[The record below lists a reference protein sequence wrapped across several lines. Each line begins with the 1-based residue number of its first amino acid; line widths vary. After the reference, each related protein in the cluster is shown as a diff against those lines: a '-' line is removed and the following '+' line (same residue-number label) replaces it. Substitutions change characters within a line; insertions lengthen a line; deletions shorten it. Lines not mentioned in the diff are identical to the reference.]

1 MFDWAAVGVHAVT
14 IPKLFGPDLFPNVL
28 KQVCFLQQEGGIGL
42 FLLENGQGFVQL
54 ESCKNAPPTTF
65 LIELET
71 GLARS
76 NLRMAREVWSWR

>member
-1 MFDWAAVGVHAVT
+1 MT

-28 KQVCFLQQEGGIGL
+28 QQVCFLQQEGGIGL

-71 GLARS
+71 GLGTIELENGAGS
-76 NLRMAREVWSWR
+76 LELEIGP